1 MAIRAWVEPE
11 RRLVRIEIVGDSST
25 EEIIDAIDRLV
36 SDPRTEPGFNILSDH
51 TGVGEP
57 LTTPQAHEMADHFQN
72 LIGVMSGSRWA
83 VVSRKA
89 ASIGMMRMLAVL
101 LNNIPMTVEIF
112 STVEEAEEWLFNPDE
127 PENPEPKTLTP

>member
-1 MAIRAWVEPE
+1 MGIRVWVEPE

-25 EEIIDAIDRLV
+25 AEIIDAIDSAV

-57 LTTPQAHEMADHFQN
+57 LTTPQAHEMADHFHK
-72 LIGVMSGSRWA
+72 LIDIMSGSRWA

-112 STVEEAEEWLFNPDE
+112 DSIEEAEEWLFSPDA
-127 PENPEPKTLTP
+127 PEVPEP